1 MLQPLK
7 YVGKKYKMLII
18 KMAANCGSMELVKI
32 NILNLC
38 DIDMILGL
46 PCVLP
51 MLEFVNALMKFMEG
65 QDVFVCDYIAIVKIC
80 HTNLL
85 P

>member
-1 MLQPLK
+1 
-7 YVGKKYKMLII
+7 MLII
-18 KMAANCGSMELVKI
+18 KMANDCGSMELVKV
-32 NILNLC
+32 NLLNLC
-38 DIDMILGL
+38 EINMILDL

-51 MLEFVNALMKFMEG
+51 MVEFVNALMKFTKG
-65 QDVFVCDYIAIVKIC
+65 KDVFVCDYIAIFKIS

>member
-1 MLQPLK
+1 
-7 YVGKKYKMLII
+7 MLII
-18 KMAANCGSMELVKI
+18 KMANDCGLMELVKV
-32 NILNLC
+32 NLLNLC
-38 DIDMILGL
+38 DINIILDL

-51 MLEFVNALMKFMEG
+51 MLEFINALMKFIEG
-65 QDVFVCDYIAIVKIC
+65 KDVFVCDYIVIFKIC